1 MQEESRLN
9 LFAFKEY
16 KKQYVYLERSD
27 EMSRITKEHQEAVT
41 CLITSSKGKMYL
53 FKYYQLWTFYLL
65 WNLAQI
71 FNVCKNVVMIQ
82 MSEGP
87 YIK

>member
-53 FKYYQLWTFYLL
+53 FKYYQL
-65 WNLAQI
+65 
-71 FNVCKNVVMIQ
+71 
-82 MSEGP
+82 
-87 YIK
+87 